1 MGATSDLNS
10 SLFKHGS
17 LWKPTYYLLENRLL
31 GCSDLSVE
39 RRNNV
44 VQYNCVY
51 VSVAR
56 GDGGGLVTFYTQM
69 LHDSLPRGGEET
81 EGQETI
87 PPFLELRVKKLRNVG
102 EVKDK
107 T

>member
-1 MGATSDLNS
+1 MQRS
-10 SLFKHGS
+10 
-17 LWKPTYYLLENRLL
+17 
-31 GCSDLSVE
+31 E
-39 RRNNV
+39 RGEEQQCCP
-44 VQYNCVY
+44 VQVRVCEC
-51 VSVAR
+51 
-56 GDGGGLVTFYTQM
+56 GEGGWGGLVTFYTQM